1 MDAIFSD
8 GQLAVMERGNV
19 GQYERIFVE
28 PSCCMDT
35 IEHWEIVAELK
46 FHNAFGIDPIVIP
59 DEVLGQ
65 RRMWR
70 ELGVLVAKADCI

>member
-1 MDAIFSD
+1 
-8 GQLAVMERGNV
+8 
-19 GQYERIFVE
+19 
-28 PSCCMDT
+28 MDT
-35 IEHWEIVAELK
+35 IEYWEIVAELK